1 MSGRNDVTRS
11 GTCGT
16 TCILD
21 DVHYSICSLRA
32 RPARTGWRWERL
44 RRRAIAALYRALVYT
59 STENHALFMNGS
71 PKIRRQR
78 GTTRVRERK
87 VVRWGGGGGEG

>member
-21 DVHYSICSLRA
+21 DVHYSICSLRT

-59 STENHALFMNGS
+59 SAEHHALFMNGS

-78 GTTRVRERK
+78 GTTRMRERK
-87 VVRWGGGGGEG
+87 VERGEV